1 MIGQAETVYVIASR
15 DGAETIVPEQNAALE
30 NILKV
35 RGFHCIASIILIF
48 ITLQKQ
54 NNLELVVDSNGD
66 QNYIL
71 STEVSRSEDRDPD
84 LRFQC

>member
-35 RGFHCIASIILIF
+35 RGFHCIFSIILIF
-48 ITLQKQ
+48 YHFV
-54 NNLELVVDSNGD
+54 E
-66 QNYIL
+66 
-71 STEVSRSEDRDPD
+71 TE
-84 LRFQC
+84 